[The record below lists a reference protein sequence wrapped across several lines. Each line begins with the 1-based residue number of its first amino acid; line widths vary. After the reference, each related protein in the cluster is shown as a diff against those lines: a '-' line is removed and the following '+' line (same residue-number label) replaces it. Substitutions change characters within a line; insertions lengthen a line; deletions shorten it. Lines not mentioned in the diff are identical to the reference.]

1 MKKVLI
7 IGARGHIGSFLVNRF
22 VNAGWEVTALSRTE
36 KQPYAFNREI
46 WQNVRSVFMPRGQY
60 IEGEYLEKERFDA
73 VCDLVC
79 YTPAEC
85 SDIVNKLSHGEF
97 YLQLGSIWTYEN
109 KQYLPVDE
117 NHPKNS
123 AESYGREKGLVEDMV
138 LSLCEGGKLRGAVVH
153 PGHISSGEWMPI
165 NPQGNLDKVVYDKI
179 RRGEKVLLP
188 FLGLPTLQHVHAED
202 LAEVIAACVEQP
214 EKANGQAF
222 ISAAE
227 SAMTM
232 RAITENLFAY
242 FGHEPNIG
250 YVSWEKLEREIGKEN
265 AAVTMDHVSH
275 SPCATPAKALRVL
288 GVKHKHGIL
297 DIYKEYYNGA
307 YLR

>member
-1 MKKVLI
+1 MKRALV
-7 IGARGHIGSFLVNRF
+7 IGARGHIGSYLVNRL
-22 VNAGWEVTALSRTE
+22 VKTGWEVTALSRSE
-36 KQPYAFNREI
+36 RKPYAFRKEI
-46 WQNVRSVFMPRGQY
+46 WENVRSVFMTREQLLSGNLL
-60 IEGEYLEKERFDA
+60 GKEKFDA
-73 VCDLVC
+73 VCDLIC

-85 SDIVNKLSHGEF
+85 RRITDKLTHGEF

-117 NHPKNS
+117 MHPKNS
-123 AESYGREKGLVEDMV
+123 LESYGRDKGLVEDMV
-138 LSLCEGGKLRGAVVH
+138 LSLCNGGKIRGAVVH
-153 PGHISSGEWMPI
+153 PGHISAGEWMPI
-165 NPQGNLDKVVYDKI
+165 NPQGNLDKGVYDKI
-179 RRGEKVLLP
+179 KRGEKVVLP

-202 LAEVIAACVEQP
+202 LAEVIAACIEQP

-232 RAITENLFAY
+232 RAIAENLFTY
-242 FGHEPNIG
+242 FGHEPNID
-250 YVSWEKLEREIGKEN
+250 YVSWEGFEKAIGKEN
-265 AAVTMDHVSH
+265 AAVSLDHVSH

-307 YLR
+307 YLH